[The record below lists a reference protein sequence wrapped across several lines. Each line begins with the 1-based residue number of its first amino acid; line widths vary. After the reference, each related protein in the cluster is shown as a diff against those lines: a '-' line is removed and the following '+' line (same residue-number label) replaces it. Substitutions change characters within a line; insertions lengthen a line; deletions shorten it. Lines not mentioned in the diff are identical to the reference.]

1 MDAPHPP
8 HDTRAQV
15 VDAVHEPIHPPTAPP
30 ARVMPLQGR
39 LGRRLMG
46 RLAVVLLLVGGAVL
60 TLGQY
65 LLNRSFDSFERSA
78 ADDAQVRVRSV
89 LQRDSQTLGELLVDY
104 AQWDDFYAFLLH
116 PSDTFMDD
124 NFTASSMRNIRVQAV
139 QVLDLQGQVIMA
151 RYATASGLEPEL
163 PPAWREAVSGEH
175 ALKRCQG
182 KSNDLI
188 WVQDQVL
195 MVSWSPMR
203 NTAGDKPPRGCLV
216 MMRLIDAD
224 YIGALQP
231 QLGVAFELLPK
242 TAAPS
247 AAHAD
252 GQGHWVSQQVLAPW
266 PVTLQVRVD
275 ESLADE
281 RRGVMWWMVGGFAL
295 LAGVGGMALYALLY
309 AMVIRRLMRF
319 SYLADEYR
327 ITGDWSITW
336 PASGRDEID
345 NLGHSLN
352 ELVKLVHWQ
361 VEHNATHDPLTGL
374 LNRQGLE
381 RVLSELPY
389 CAFEHRS
396 RTSCLML
403 MDLDNFKIVNDGFGH
418 DVGDALLVHVARQ
431 LTLAVRQGDIVA
443 RLGGDEFA
451 VLLQNVERE
460 GVADFSQRILEHLRQ
475 PFTHNDMQVA
485 TTGSVGLAFCDGVSG
500 PAELLRNADLAMY
513 QAKQQGRDGCAT
525 FNDALKT
532 EAQRRNRLEQALK
545 VAVADAG
552 IQVVYQPVV
561 DMVAQRVVGIEALAR
576 WSLDGEAVSPA
587 EFIPIAEES
596 GLIGRL
602 GMQVLDKACGMLA
615 RLRRRGMVLSCSVN
629 LSLRQFLEFNLVE
642 DIPRVLASHG
652 LPHSAIRLEITE
664 SLVAHSDAEL
674 ALAMTELHRLG
685 FEFMLDDFGTGH
697 SSLYRLQALPFQTL
711 KIDRSF
717 VVPLDRGDD
726 VMVRTVKGLAAQ
738 LNLQVVAEGV
748 ETQVELDHLL
758 RLGVHRI
765 QGFWV
770 ARPMSDPA
778 LLHWLASSPYEVEG
792 GEVEASLDGAPS
804 VPAPL
809 GPF

>member
-1 MDAPHPP
+1 MDAPDHP
-8 HDTRAQV
+8 HHTRAEA
-15 VDAVHEPIHPPTAPP
+15 VDAVHEPIQPPAAPP
-30 ARVMPLQGR
+30 VRMMPLQGR
-39 LGRRLMG
+39 LGRRLVG

-65 LLNRSFDSFERSA
+65 LLNRSFDSFERAA
-78 ADDAQVRVRSV
+78 ADDALVRVRTV

-104 AQWDDFYAFLLH
+104 AHWDDFYAFLRK

-139 QVLDLQGQVIMA
+139 QVMDLQGKVLKA
-151 RYATASGLEPEL
+151 RYATAGGLEPEL
-163 PPAWREAVSGEH
+163 PPAWRDAVSGER
-175 ALKRCQG
+175 ALGRCQG
-182 KSNDLI
+182 RVNDLV
-188 WVQDQVL
+188 WVQEQAL

-203 NTAGDKPPRGCLV
+203 NTAADKPSRGCLV

-231 QLGVAFELLPK
+231 QLGVKFDLLPQAGALL
-242 TAAPS
+242 TTQR
-247 AAHAD
+247 D
-252 GQGHWVSQQVLAPW
+252 GLGHWVSQQLLSPW
-266 PVTLQVRVD
+266 PATLQVRVD

-295 LAGVGGMALYALLY
+295 LAGVGGMVLYSLLY

-327 ITGDWSITW
+327 ITGDWSISW

-389 CAFEHRS
+389 YGFEHRS

-451 VLLQNVERE
+451 VLLQNVQRE
-460 GVADFSQRILEHLRQ
+460 AVAGFSQRILEHLRQ

-513 QAKQQGRDGCAT
+513 QAKQQGRDSCAT

-545 VAVADAG
+545 QAVVEDG

-561 DMVAQRVVGIEALAR
+561 DMVAQRVVSIEALAR

-596 GLIGRL
+596 GLIGKL
-602 GMQVLDKACGMLA
+602 GMQVLDKACGMVA
-615 RLRRRGMVLSCSVN
+615 RLRRRGVDLPCSVN

-652 LPHSAIRLEITE
+652 LPHSAVRLEITE

-674 ALAMTELHRLG
+674 ALAMTELHRQG

-726 VMVRTVKGLAAQ
+726 VMVRTVKDLAEQ

-778 LLHWLASSPYEVEG
+778 LLHWLASSPYTVKCAG
-792 GEVEASLDGAPS
+792 GHEALDLVPTS
-804 VPAPL
+804 PAPL
-809 GPF
+809 L